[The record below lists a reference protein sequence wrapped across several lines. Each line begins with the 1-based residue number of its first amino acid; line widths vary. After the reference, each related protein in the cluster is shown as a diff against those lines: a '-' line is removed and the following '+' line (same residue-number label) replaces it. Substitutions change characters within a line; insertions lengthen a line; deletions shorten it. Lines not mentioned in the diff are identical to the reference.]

1 MQPTAIR
8 STACL
13 PSADMM
19 ADLRDPPP
27 VAVPAHSAAD
37 AATPPPSALQTVI
50 GRPPRPDAPRHRR
63 TQSLPARLT
72 PAQRS
77 MLAELGVADT
87 PVLTPTE
94 AAVLR
99 ELRLHRPQLPLDT
112 LLFTDPNKDPD
123 DVVTY
128 TIAKQLQADGFLR
141 LTDVVVT
148 LGDADMR
155 SQRAQ
160 LAKGVFD
167 RLALPDVRVAR
178 GQDYPMTSTQA
189 REHSKFLAEGA
200 ALRAAPDA
208 VPDAVHTDG
217 VRAMCERLA
226 TSPHKLGMVVIAG
239 MTDASALLAEAGD
252 LVREKVASITI
263 MGGIDPA
270 RDADGLVQP
279 DTRAYNNATDIH
291 AARALYRRAQQ
302 LGIPL
307 RILTKEAAYKA
318 AVPPAFYEGIARNGH
333 PVGEYLRDVQKN
345 ALKGLWEGI
354 QANLIPGLDTAWFFR
369 TFVAAQPQDPV
380 AADQQGALSFDAIWP
395 QVTKL
400 NLYDPLTLLAALPG
414 TARLLFQPTPLHR
427 EGASPVEH
435 VGHAEVVRP
444 EKARLLLSA
453 LAKAALVQQDEGEH
467 AR

>member
-1 MQPTAIR
+1 
-8 STACL
+8 
-13 PSADMM
+13 
-19 ADLRDPPP
+19 
-27 VAVPAHSAAD
+27 
-37 AATPPPSALQTVI
+37 
-50 GRPPRPDAPRHRR
+50 
-63 TQSLPARLT
+63 
-72 PAQRS
+72 
-77 MLAELGVADT
+77 
-87 PVLTPTE
+87 
-94 AAVLR
+94 
-99 ELRLHRPQLPLDT
+99 
-112 LLFTDPNKDPD
+112 
-123 DVVTY
+123 
-128 TIAKQLQADGFLR
+128 
-141 LTDVVVT
+141 
-148 LGDADMR
+148 
-155 SQRAQ
+155 
-160 LAKGVFD
+160 
-167 RLALPDVRVAR
+167 
-178 GQDYPMTSTQA
+178 MTSTQA

-200 ALRAAPDA
+200 ALRAA
-208 VPDAVHTDG
+208 PDAVHTDG

-414 TARLLFQPTPLHR
+414 TARLLFQPTPCTAR
-427 EGASPVEH
+427 EPARSSTWATPRLCVRKSQAVA
-435 VGHAEVVRP
+435 VGTGQ
-444 EKARLLLSA
+444 
-453 LAKAALVQQDEGEH
+453 AALVQQDEGNMRAERSAAFAEWRRPASSAKREVGLALQSVRLPTGRANYLPFFSCLA
-467 AR
+467 ARFSFSVLVGSFFWFFFWSIPCS

>member
-1 MQPTAIR
+1 MQPTGIR
-8 STACL
+8 SPAGL
-13 PSADMM
+13 PSADMT
-19 ADLRDPPP
+19 ADLRDPSP
-27 VAVPAHSAAD
+27 VCVPAHSAAD
-37 AATPPPSALQTVI
+37 AAAPPPGALQAII

-63 TQSLPARLT
+63 TQSLPATLT
-72 PAQRS
+72 PAQHS
-77 MLAELGVADT
+77 MLAELGLADT

-128 TIAKQLQADGFLR
+128 TIAKQLQGEGFLR

-178 GQDYPMTSTQA
+178 GQDYPMTSAQA

-200 ALRAAPDA
+200 PLRAA
-208 VPDAVHTDG
+208 PDAVHTDG
-217 VRAMCERLA
+217 VRAMRERLA

-239 MTDASALLAEAGD
+239 MTDANALLAEAGD

-263 MGGIDPA
+263 MGGIDPTK
-270 RDADGLVQP
+270 DADGFVQP

-291 AARALYRRAQQ
+291 AARALYRGAQQ

-318 AVPPAFYEGIARNGH
+318 AVPPAFYEGIARSGH
-333 PVGEYLRDVQKN
+333 PVGEYLHNVQKN

-354 QANLIPGLDTAWFFR
+354 QANLIPGLDMAWVFR
-369 TFVAAQPQDPV
+369 PFVAAEPQDP
-380 AADQQGALSFDAIWP
+380 AAAGQQNAIAFDAIWP

-414 TARLLFQPTPLHR
+414 TANLLFQPTPIHR
-427 EGASPVEH
+427 EGASTVEQ

-444 EKARLLLSA
+444 EKAELLLSA
-453 LAKAALVQQDEGEH
+453 LAKAALAPEDERQP

>member
-8 STACL
+8 STAGL
-13 PSADMM
+13 PSADMT

-208 VPDAVHTDG
+208 VHTDG
-217 VRAMCERLA
+217 VRAMRERLA

-414 TARLLFQPTPLHR
+414 TARLLFQPTPMHR

-453 LAKAALVQQDEGEH
+453 LAKAALVQQDEGQH

>member
-1 MQPTAIR
+1 MPPTGIR
-8 STACL
+8 STVGV
-13 PSADMM
+13 PSADMT

-27 VAVPAHSAAD
+27 ACASPPDPPTEAA
-37 AATPPPSALQTVI
+37 APLPSALHALVD
-50 GRPPRPDAPRHRR
+50 RAPRLNGPRHRR
-63 TQSLPARLT
+63 THSLPAPLT
-72 PAQRS
+72 PSQRS
-77 MLAELGVADT
+77 MLTELGIADT
-87 PVLTPTE
+87 LLLTPTE

-99 ELRLHRPQLPLDT
+99 ELRLHRPQRPLDM

-128 TIAKQLQADGFLR
+128 TIAKQLQVEGFLH

-148 LGDADMR
+148 LGDADIR
-155 SQRAQ
+155 AQRAQ
-160 LAKGVFD
+160 MAKGVFD
-167 RLALPDVRVAR
+167 RLALPHVRVAS
-178 GQDYPMTSTQA
+178 GQDYPMTPTQA
-189 REHSKFLAEGA
+189 REHSTFLARGA
-200 ALRAAPDA
+200 ALRAA
-208 VPDAVHTDG
+208 PDAVHTDG
-217 VRAMCERLA
+217 VRAMRQRLVS
-226 TSPHKLGMVVIAG
+226 SPHKVGMVVIAG

-252 LVREKVASITI
+252 LVRERLASITI

-270 RDADGLVQP
+270 RDADGFVQP

-291 AARALYRRAQQ
+291 AARTLYRRAQE
-302 LGIPL
+302 LGITL

-318 AVPPAFYEGIARNGH
+318 AVPPAFYEGIARTGH

-369 TFVAAQPQDPV
+369 TFLAVEPENSATPE
-380 AADQQGALSFDAIWP
+380 QQILVFDAIWP
-395 QVTKL
+395 RVTKL

-414 TARLLFQPTPLHR
+414 TARMLFQPTPIDC
-427 EGASPVEH
+427 EAGSPVEH

-444 EKARLLLSA
+444 EKAKLLLSA
-453 LAKAALVQQDEGEH
+453 LAKAALGQQDQAQS

>member
-1 MQPTAIR
+1 MQPTGIR
-8 STACL
+8 STAGL
-13 PSADMM
+13 PSADMT

-27 VAVPAHSAAD
+27 VAVPAHSPAD
-37 AATPPPSALQTVI
+37 AAAPPPGALQTII
-50 GRPPRPDAPRHRR
+50 GRPPRPDGPRHRR

-72 PAQRS
+72 PAQHS
-77 MLAELGVADT
+77 MLSELGVADA

-112 LLFTDPNKDPD
+112 LLSTDPNRDPD

-128 TIAKQLQADGFLR
+128 TIAKQLQVEGFLR

-189 REHSKFLAEGA
+189 REHSKFLAEGD
-200 ALRAAPDA
+200 ALRAA
-208 VPDAVHTDG
+208 PDAVHTDG
-217 VRAMCERLA
+217 VRAMRERLA
-226 TSPHKLGMVVIAG
+226 TSPHKLGMVVITG

-270 RDADGLVQP
+270 RDADGFVQP
-279 DTRAYNNATDIH
+279 DARPYNNATDIH

-307 RILTKEAAYKA
+307 RILTKEAAYRA

-354 QANLIPGLDTAWFFR
+354 QANLIRDLDTAWFFR

-380 AADQQGALSFDAIWP
+380 AAGQQGAMSFDAIWP

-414 TARLLFQPTPLHR
+414 TARLLFQPTPMHR

-453 LAKAALVQQDEGEH
+453 LAKAALAHDDEEQH

>member
-1 MQPTAIR
+1 
-8 STACL
+8 
-13 PSADMM
+13 
-19 ADLRDPPP
+19 
-27 VAVPAHSAAD
+27 
-37 AATPPPSALQTVI
+37 
-50 GRPPRPDAPRHRR
+50 
-63 TQSLPARLT
+63 
-72 PAQRS
+72 
-77 MLAELGVADT
+77 
-87 PVLTPTE
+87 
-94 AAVLR
+94 
-99 ELRLHRPQLPLDT
+99 
-112 LLFTDPNKDPD
+112 
-123 DVVTY
+123 
-128 TIAKQLQADGFLR
+128 
-141 LTDVVVT
+141 
-148 LGDADMR
+148 MR
-155 SQRAQ
+155 
-160 LAKGVFD
+160 
-167 RLALPDVRVAR
+167 
-178 GQDYPMTSTQA
+178 
-189 REHSKFLAEGA
+189 
-200 ALRAAPDA
+200 
-208 VPDAVHTDG
+208 
-217 VRAMCERLA
+217 ERLA

-270 RDADGLVQP
+270 RDADGFVQP

-307 RILTKEAAYKA
+307 RILTKEAAYTA

-369 TFVAAQPQDPV
+369 TFVAAQPQDP
-380 AADQQGALSFDAIWP
+380 AAPGQQGDMTFDAIWP

-414 TARLLFQPTPLHR
+414 TARLLFQPTPMYR

-435 VGHAEVVRP
+435 VGHTEVVRP

-453 LAKAALVQQDEGEH
+453 LAKAALAREDEGQH

>member
-1 MQPTAIR
+1 
-8 STACL
+8 
-13 PSADMM
+13 
-19 ADLRDPPP
+19 
-27 VAVPAHSAAD
+27 
-37 AATPPPSALQTVI
+37 
-50 GRPPRPDAPRHRR
+50 
-63 TQSLPARLT
+63 
-72 PAQRS
+72 
-77 MLAELGVADT
+77 
-87 PVLTPTE
+87 
-94 AAVLR
+94 
-99 ELRLHRPQLPLDT
+99 
-112 LLFTDPNKDPD
+112 
-123 DVVTY
+123 
-128 TIAKQLQADGFLR
+128 
-141 LTDVVVT
+141 
-148 LGDADMR
+148 
-155 SQRAQ
+155 
-160 LAKGVFD
+160 
-167 RLALPDVRVAR
+167 
-178 GQDYPMTSTQA
+178 YPMTSTQA

-200 ALRAAPDA
+200 ALRAA
-208 VPDAVHTDG
+208 PDAVHTDG

>member
-8 STACL
+8 STTGL
-13 PSADMM
+13 PSADMT

-27 VAVPAHSAAD
+27 VSAQAQSSAA
-37 AATPPPSALQTVI
+37 AAPPDALQAMI
-50 GRPPRPDAPRHRR
+50 GRAPRPDAPRHRR

-99 ELRLHRPQLPLDT
+99 ELRLHRPQRPLDT

-128 TIAKQLQADGFLR
+128 TIAKQLQVEGFLR

-148 LGDADMR
+148 LGDAAMR

-178 GQDYPMTSTQA
+178 GQDYPMTPTQA

-208 VPDAVHTDG
+208 VHTDG
-217 VRAMCERLA
+217 VRAMRQRLA
-226 TSPHKLGMVVIAG
+226 RSRHKLGMVVIAG

-252 LVREKVASITI
+252 LVRDKVASITI

-270 RDADGLVQP
+270 KDADGLVQP

-307 RILTKEAAYKA
+307 RILSKEAAYRA

-354 QANLIPGLDTAWFFR
+354 QANLIPGLDSAWFFR
-369 TFVAAQPQDPV
+369 TFVTAEAQEAA
-380 AADQQGALSFDAIWP
+380 AAGRQAAMSFDAIWP

-414 TARLLFQPTPLHR
+414 TARLLFQPTLMHR

-453 LAKAALVQQDEGEH
+453 LAKAALAQQDQGQH

>member
-1 MQPTAIR
+1 
-8 STACL
+8 
-13 PSADMM
+13 
-19 ADLRDPPP
+19 
-27 VAVPAHSAAD
+27 
-37 AATPPPSALQTVI
+37 
-50 GRPPRPDAPRHRR
+50 
-63 TQSLPARLT
+63 
-72 PAQRS
+72 
-77 MLAELGVADT
+77 
-87 PVLTPTE
+87 
-94 AAVLR
+94 
-99 ELRLHRPQLPLDT
+99 
-112 LLFTDPNKDPD
+112 
-123 DVVTY
+123 
-128 TIAKQLQADGFLR
+128 
-141 LTDVVVT
+141 
-148 LGDADMR
+148 
-155 SQRAQ
+155 
-160 LAKGVFD
+160 
-167 RLALPDVRVAR
+167 
-178 GQDYPMTSTQA
+178 MTSTQA

-208 VPDAVHTDG
+208 VHTDG
-217 VRAMCERLA
+217 VRAMRERLA

-252 LVREKVASITI
+252 LVREKLASITI

-307 RILTKEAAYKA
+307 RILSKEAAYRA

-369 TFVAAQPQDPV
+369 TFVAAQPQDPA
-380 AADQQGALSFDAIWP
+380 AADQQGAMSFDAIWP

-414 TARLLFQPTPLHR
+414 AARLLFQPTPMHR

-453 LAKAALVQQDEGEH
+453 LAKAALAQQDEGQ
-467 AR
+467 RGR

>member
-1 MQPTAIR
+1 
-8 STACL
+8 
-13 PSADMM
+13 MM

-112 LLFTDPNKDPD
+112 LLFTTRTRPRRCRDH
-123 DVVTY
+123 

-200 ALRAAPDA
+200 ALRAA
-208 VPDAVHTDG
+208 PDAVHTDG